1 MHTQHTTTQILL
13 ISSPHLNWERL
24 RTLLA
29 KQRYVQVVG
38 EGHRRDEA
46 VEVAAAEQPDVII
59 AGSDIPGTPIVT
71 LVQELRAASP
81 ASRIVVVGK
90 LLDSGDHVRLIHLGV
105 LSFLL
110 WKDISEETLWHT
122 LEAIRHDL
130 CVASKAAADRCGDL
144 DCRREPQRGDIALK
158 PLDHIILKN
167 LSKEM
172 TQQEIAEA
180 AGVGLRTVE
189 EHITIL
195 KDKLEAPTPF
205 MLGMKAERF
214 GFLR

>member
-1 MHTQHTTTQILL
+1 VGL
-13 ISSPHLNWERL
+13 ISGYLLKEIPRTFRL
-24 RTLLA
+24 SVLLRKVHA
-29 KQRYVQVVG
+29 
-38 EGHRRDEA
+38 
-46 VEVAAAEQPDVII
+46 
-59 AGSDIPGTPIVT
+59 PGRLDGNFWGLGVHP
-71 LVQELRAASP
+71 QLRAASP